1 MYLFILESFGT
12 QELILIGIVALIIFG
27 PRKLP
32 EFAKTIAKTMAE
44 FRKVT
49 GEFKSTWEKEVAEDK
64 QMLQTLGEDPLAENN
79 SISSTILTVTE
90 DKQLVAPQIKE
101 LDAAQIEK
109 LFKKKGIPA
118 QLPQKEEPQVETATL
133 SKKDW
138 L

>member
-1 MYLFILESFGT
+1 MYLFILESIGT
-12 QELILIGIVALIIFG
+12 QELILIGIIALIVFG

-64 QMLQTLGEDPLAENN
+64 QMLQTLGEDPLLENN
-79 SISSTILTVTE
+79 SISPTISTVTE
-90 DKQLVAPQIKE
+90 EKQLVAPQIKE

-109 LFKKKGIPA
+109 LFQNKGIPA
-118 QLPQKEEPQVETATL
+118 QLPQPEEAKPELATL